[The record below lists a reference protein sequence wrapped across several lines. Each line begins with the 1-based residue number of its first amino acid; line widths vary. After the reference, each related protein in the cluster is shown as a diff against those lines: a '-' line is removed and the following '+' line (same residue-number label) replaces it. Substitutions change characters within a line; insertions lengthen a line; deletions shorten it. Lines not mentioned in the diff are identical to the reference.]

1 MAAKSSIG
9 MMREA
14 AISKLQS
21 VLSEMYGEAFVLPT
35 QGKDT
40 DLLHAQQLC
49 YIADYLESKLAAPEN
64 GLTMMQEMKP
74 VKVTPKRTA
83 KAK

>member
-14 AISKLQS
+14 AIAKLQS
-21 VLSEMYGEAFVLPT
+21 VLSEMYGEDFTLPT

-40 DLLHAQQLC
+40 DLLHAQQLA
-49 YIADYLESKLAAPEN
+49 YIADYLESKIPVVAN
-64 GLTMMQEMKP
+64 GLTMMQEMQP
-74 VKVTPKRTA
+74 VKVVSKPIRKS
-83 KAK
+83 K